1 MKRPVRSSDQCEG
14 ECVCVPV
21 SVSVKE
27 RERERERKRN
37 LSSVARTRTDSGIIP
52 GSRPRLDIDRSWLID
67 LDWGWWTFV
76 TYRISHPSPPPPNP
90 HPTLSCRR
98 FYHSTEICLTSER
111 SQSLDEVAGSCEPI
125 SMVDWATKPR
135 GTVPERVGHW
145 RVDCDRRQKMEGVG
159 GRGEKN
165 GPIRTPRQQQNGRTY
180 K

>member
-1 MKRPVRSSDQCEG
+1 MWGRVRLCA
-14 ECVCVPV
+14 CVCIC
-21 SVSVKE
+21 E
-27 RERERERKRN
+27 RERERERKKEESLFRCTHSHRFRDHSWVTAQIRYWSI
-37 LSSVARTRTDSGIIP
+37 L
-52 GSRPRLDIDRSWLID
+52 IDWSWLRLMD
-67 LDWGWWTFV
+67 VRYLPNK
-76 TYRISHPSPPPPNP
+76 SSLSPPPNP